1 MAVNASK
8 KAAGGWRPT
17 PEFQRDARIALPPT
31 SSTIA
36 GAADRDGGQMPD
48 RKPYQ
53 VVACNLAKNSE
64 NKMHDDTVAR
74 RFGFVGGLVP
84 GVDVF
89 AYMSHM
95 PVARWGRAFLERGVM
110 EGRFVKP
117 VYDGESVDVFAE
129 EVDGGLTLTVESR
142 GEVCATGRAALPS
155 EAPKLRLEDFQS
167 VAVVA
172 KRLPV
177 DERSYAPGCWLG
189 IPPFRQGLEAMKVY
203 LQGIGET
210 EPLYGRE
217 AIVHPGMLL
226 RMMNWALMENAI
238 LGPWIH
244 VGNTLQHLGVAFA
257 TDELTV
263 RAKVTDNYERKGHR
277 FVELDGVIVA
287 NDRTLVA
294 HCLYTAIY
302 QPREVAAA

>member
-1 MAVNASK
+1 ML
-8 KAAGGWRPT
+8 
-17 PEFQRDARIALPPT
+17 E
-31 SSTIA
+31 
-36 GAADRDGGQMPD
+36 
-48 RKPYQ
+48 RKPYR

-74 RFGFVGGLVP
+74 RFGFVGGLVA

-95 PVARWGRAFLERGVM
+95 PVARWGRAFLERGTM

-117 VYDGESVDVFAE
+117 VYDGESVEVFAE
-129 EVDGGLTLTVESR
+129 EADGGLAITVESR
-142 GEVCATGRAALPS
+142 GEFCASGRAALPH
-155 EAPKLRLEDFQS
+155 EAPQVRLEDFQP

-172 KRLPV
+172 KRAPV
-177 DERSYAPGCWLG
+177 DQHSYARGTWLG
-189 IPPFRQGLEAMKVY
+189 IPPYRQGLAAMQDY
-203 LQGIGET
+203 LKGISEQ
-210 EPLYGRE
+210 EPLYRRE

-226 RMMNWALMENAI
+226 RTMNWALMENAI

-244 VGNTLQHLGVAFA
+244 VGSVLQHLGVATA

-263 RAKVTDNYERKGHR
+263 RARVTDNYERKGHR

-294 HCLYTAIY
+294 RCQHTAIY
-302 QPREVAAA
+302 QPREAAAA